1 MQLDVKTLSE
11 YRFARAK
18 EDMEATV
25 SNHRSGFYKVA
36 INRSYYAIFH
46 AIRAVNILGGFDASK
61 HSSVIAHFNQVYV
74 HGGKFDRGTYK
85 LIDSAYRIREKCDY
99 SDFFIASKE
108 DSENQICNAKEFLNR
123 VENFLQAEGKMKC
136 YRDREPFA
144 FHAGG
149 FYFVKNIVVIIDW
162 SCVYISFLLQ

>member
-1 MQLDVKTLSE
+1 MQVDVKTLSE

-18 EDMEATV
+18 EDMEAAV
-25 SNHRSGFYKVA
+25 SNHQSGFYKVA

-46 AIRAVNILGGFDASK
+46 AIRAVNIPGGFDASK

-123 VENFLQAEGKMKC
+123 VENFLPAEGKMKC
-136 YRDREPFA
+136 YRDRETVCF
-144 FHAGG
+144 
-149 FYFVKNIVVIIDW
+149 
-162 SCVYISFLLQ
+162 SRRRFLFC